1 MRLLI
6 LSLLLCAAP
15 ALAGDPIETPDE
27 KPAEVR
33 YKAITDIVI
42 DDVRVDGGIQKPT
55 GIVNW
60 ELRRNTFNPL
70 VKLRSDF
77 DDQMVESVQQV
88 R

>member
-27 KPAEVR
+27 KPAGVR
-33 YKAITDIVI
+33 YGDVTDIVM
-42 DDVRVDGGIQKPT
+42 DGLRVDGGVHKPS

-60 ELRRNTFNPL
+60 QLRRSSFNPL
-70 VKLRSDF
+70 LKLRADF